1 MRATLPRSR
10 RRRRETSTSTV
21 RSPYTHS
28 RPQMASLMRVRS
40 QGLPMAAAR
49 QTSSRVSAGD
59 SVSTRPSICNR
70 RVGVS
75 SHRPLA
81 IDSVSSLFGL
91 LGGGP
96 AWRRIAW
103 ASAVAS
109 RGFSSRAAKSMPAS
123 GCWRTCSVLALS
135 SSTGLPAMRGSRRI
149 WRAKSR
155 PLPSGSRVSTMKKS

>member
-1 MRATLPRSR
+1 
-10 RRRRETSTSTV
+10 
-21 RSPYTHS
+21 
-28 RPQMASLMRVRS
+28 MASLMRVRS

-59 SVSTRPSICNR
+59 SVSTRPSMCNR

-109 RGFSSRAAKSMPAS
+109 RAFQQGGKEHAGF
-123 GCWRTCSVLALS
+123 GLLADLLGIG
-135 SSTGLPAMRGSRRI
+135 TQ
-149 WRAKSR
+149 
-155 PLPSGSRVSTMKKS
+155 